1 MNERRESEKQGR
13 VRGQQG
19 IRERR
24 KGETGMKE
32 ERKQKTHGGRGCG
45 MELEIRAGGSER
57 GGDRR
62 GEPMA
67 FSADRPSLFT
77 WLQPRGAV

>member
-1 MNERRESEKQGR
+1 
-13 VRGQQG
+13 
-19 IRERR
+19 
-24 KGETGMKE
+24 MKE